1 MGKKIVKQEGFKEE
15 LDEGKLWDSIYY
27 PARES
32 HYNEDQAVELAD
44 KAKHQVMEWIHRHE
58 DDVVTSGEIRD
69 KVVEVLDDIDED
81 VCFMYEKHLDIN

>member
-1 MGKKIVKQEGFKEE
+1 MEKKIVKQEGFKEE
-15 LDEGKLWDSIYY
+15 LHEGKLWDSIYY

-44 KAKHQVMEWIHRHE
+44 KAKQRVMEWIHHHE
-58 DDVVTSGEIRD
+58 DDTLTSGEIRD
-69 KVVEVLDDIDED
+69 KVVEVLEEIDED

>member
-1 MGKKIVKQEGFKEE
+1 MEKKIVKQEGFKEE

-32 HYNEDQAVELAD
+32 HYNEDQAVDLAD
-44 KAKHQVMEWIHRHE
+44 KAKHRVMEWINEHE
-58 DDVVTSGEIRD
+58 DDTLTSGEIRD
-69 KVVEVLDDIDED
+69 KVVEVLEEIDED

>member
-44 KAKHQVMEWIHRHE
+44 KAKHRVIKWVHEHE

-69 KVVEVLDDIDED
+69 KVVEVLEDIDED